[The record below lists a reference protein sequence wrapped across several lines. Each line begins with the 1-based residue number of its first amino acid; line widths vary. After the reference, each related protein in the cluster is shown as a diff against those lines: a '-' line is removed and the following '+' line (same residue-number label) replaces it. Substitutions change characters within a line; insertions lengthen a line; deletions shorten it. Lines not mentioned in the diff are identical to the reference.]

1 MTTGSVRVHRA
12 VGAVRG
18 HRVVGA
24 LIAALAAVL
33 TVLGGAGTASAHAAL
48 VSTDPAQNSVVAR
61 QPSAVTL
68 TFGEGMTLPADS
80 LRVFDPAG
88 RRVDVGTPGHAGG
101 RAETARVALRDG
113 LADGTYTVAWQA
125 ISADSHPIGGA
136 FTFSIGAPSASSVS
150 LAPLQGTRTD
160 GLISFLYGT
169 GRAIAYAAFALLAGA
184 VAFVLICWPAGASV
198 RRAQQLMAAGWVGLL
213 GSTVVLLMLRGP
225 YEQGSGIAPSADS
238 ASTHAEVPVDERI
251 YIALAARLLLLVASG
266 VFLVLLVG
274 QLGQPGTDAPGQPG
288 TDATG
293 RSRSR
298 SRLGLA
304 GLVLAVGLSAT
315 WVTTDHASEGPQ
327 VWLALPVT
335 ALHLLAMAAWLGGL
349 VTLAV
354 GLRHGLAPAAVGR
367 FSQVAFV
374 SVTVLVL
381 TGLYQSWRELG
392 SWDALFDTEYGQLL
406 LIKTACVAAMLVAAW
421 LSRSRLARL
430 RSDTEAVEGGSAR
443 EDRSA
448 RAGGSVRENR
458 SARAGGSVREEGAGR
473 ENSTVRTDDPAREN
487 NSARTD
493 DPVREEGAVRENNSV
508 RTDDPARENNSART
522 DDPVREDDNSTWEDG
537 STQAGGSTRA
547 GLRRSVLVESAVAVV
562 VLVVTTMLT
571 ASPPGRTADAEGSA
585 SQSPAASAASTAP
598 GRTVTVRIPFD
609 TGGRTANAK
618 GTATLSLAPAAAGGY
633 TVGLRLTDADGK
645 PADEPEVRLAF
656 TLPARDLGPLQATL
670 RPEGAG
676 RWSGAVPL
684 TLAGNWTVSL
694 TVRSSDIDEATST
707 RQLTIGG

>member
-238 ASTHAEVPVDERI
+238 ASAHAEVPVDERI

-354 GLRHGLAPAAVGR
+354 GLRHGLTPAAVGR

-443 EDRSA
+443 EDRST
-448 RAGGSVRENR
+448 RAGGSVRENSSTR
-458 SARAGGSVREEGAGR
+458 AGGSARAGSSAR
-473 ENSTVRTDDPAREN
+473 ENS
-487 NSARTD
+487 
-493 DPVREEGAVRENNSV
+493 
-508 RTDDPARENNSART
+508 
-522 DDPVREDDNSTWEDG
+522 STR
-537 STQAGGSTRA
+537 AGGSTRA

-633 TVGLRLTDADGK
+633 TVGLRLTDADGE